1 MNKEYTNYWTITD
14 SPDVKTSEIINE
26 MEGLFKVWHYLSKEE
41 LDEQFP
47 PPEKI
52 TTRYFLSSVE
62 PDLET
67 MGKSAIEADP
77 NQTGISIRERM
88 LMEIQ
93 YFKKTG
99 EHLDIKGWTICT
111 GSRYA
116 GGGVPRVYW
125 DPCIADVHVDWCS
138 LDYSH
143 PLYGL
148 RSAILPSSLPSSL
161 NSLSLES
168 AIEIVKKEGYVIYKP
183 IT

>member
-1 MNKEYTNYWTITD
+1 MKIEYTNYWTITD

-52 TTRYFLSSVE
+52 TTRYFLSSVK

-67 MGKSAIEADP
+67 MGKSAKWAEENFGVKYEGDKKIIGDKL
-77 NQTGISIRERM
+77 GITLRER
-88 LMEIQ
+88 LLFEIA

-116 GGGVPRVYW
+116 NGAVPYMYWHPNYARVY
-125 DPCIADVHVDWCS
+125 VDWCG
-138 LDYSH
+138 LGRSH
-143 PLYGL
+143 PRLGL
-148 RSAILPSSLPSSL
+148 RAAIIPSSLPYSL
-161 NSLSLES
+161 NYLYLES
-168 AIEIVKKEGYVIYKP
+168 AI
-183 IT
+183 